1 VPSHAG
7 HSWQHP
13 GDDSHPCIGYGKTH
27 CHAQESPFCRLD
39 STKSFWL
46 GKQTIAGE
54 NVMRLKVYIV
64 TVLLATT
71 LLSGCMVFGKNKEFQ
86 PFESTELDQLVPGE
100 TTATEVTEIF
110 GAPSKVVEL
119 ANGNAYVYKRT
130 VTKGTIC
137 WLVLLTFGNVEKQHD
152 QLVFF
157 FDLEDTLTHYGL
169 SLDADKAEYGFPD

>member
-1 VPSHAG
+1 
-7 HSWQHP
+7 
-13 GDDSHPCIGYGKTH
+13 
-27 CHAQESPFCRLD
+27 
-39 STKSFWL
+39 
-46 GKQTIAGE
+46 
-54 NVMRLKVYIV
+54 MRLIRYIAIILV
-64 TVLLATT
+64 ITT

-86 PFESTELDQLVPGE
+86 PFDSTELDKLVPGQTE
-100 TTATEVTEIF
+100 ATEVTEIF

-130 VTKGTIC
+130 VTKGTVC

>member
-1 VPSHAG
+1 
-7 HSWQHP
+7 
-13 GDDSHPCIGYGKTH
+13 
-27 CHAQESPFCRLD
+27 
-39 STKSFWL
+39 
-46 GKQTIAGE
+46 
-54 NVMRLKVYIV
+54 MRLIRYIA
-64 TVLLATT
+64 TILMITT
-71 LLSGCMVFGKNKEFQ
+71 LLSGCMVFGKNKEFR
-86 PFESTELDQLVPGE
+86 PFDSTELGKLVPGQTE
-100 TTATEVTEIF
+100 ATEVTEIF

-169 SLDADKAEYGFPD
+169 SLDAEKAKYGLPD